1 MGWLAPLRHGEAA
14 AMHGMPEAVSP
25 QASA

>member
-14 AMHGMPEAVSP
+14 AMHGMPEAVD
-25 QASA
+25 AR